1 MAVTSPDPA
10 APSPADA
17 RQRPD
22 RALAELLAGNRRF
35 VDGQPRYGHHV
46 AAARAVAAGQDPFA
60 VVLGCMDSRVPL
72 EAVFDQDFG
81 RICVIRS
88 GGHVLDRAV
97 LGSVEFA
104 VTGLDVA
111 LVMVLGHRRCGAV
124 RASVDAVRAGT
135 RPPGQLSYLVDEI
148 APQPGAEP
156 EAVMRAHVRRTV
168 SELRRHGVSQGALNS
183 GTVRVV
189 GAVYDLDTGRVEALG

>member
-1 MAVTSPDPA
+1 M
-10 APSPADA
+10 
-17 RQRPD
+17 
-22 RALAELLAGNRRF
+22 
-35 VDGQPRYGHHV
+35 
-46 AAARAVAAGQDPFA
+46 AAARAVAGGQDPFA

-124 RASVDAVRAGT
+124 QASVDAVRTGT
-135 RPPGQLSYLVDEI
+135 RPPGQLGYLVDEI
-148 APQPGAEP
+148 DPDPVAEP
-156 EAVMRAHVRRTV
+156 ETVMRTHVHRTV
-168 SELRRHGVSQGALNS
+168 GALRRVGVLRDALGSGA
-183 GTVRVV
+183 VRVV
-189 GAVYDLDTGRVEALG
+189 GAVYDLDSGRVEILE